1 MPPAYMN
8 RGYGFCGIS
17 PKKSCQQYK
26 ERFLSDTRQVYKLQK
41 CSGAEKRGRESLI
54 DGYAFDA
61 IDAVVSVAPPSSFNR

>member
-1 MPPAYMN
+1 MDFVAF
-8 RGYGFCGIS
+8 RR
-17 PKKSCQQYK
+17 KKVAEQYK